1 MDPNPATSVPE
12 VILSSSG
19 RRMPLL
25 GMGTATS
32 PLVGSGATK
41 SAVVQAI
48 ELGYR
53 HFDTATLYQTEESL
67 GEAIAE
73 ALSRG
78 LIESRDELF
87 VTSKLWCSD
96 AHPDLV
102 LPALQK
108 SLHHL
113 QLEYLDLYLIHWPVS
128 SRPGTYEFPI
138 MKEDFMAMDY
148 AGVWGAMEECQKMGL
163 TKNIGVSNFTCKKLT
178 DLLALANIP
187 PAVNQVEINPLW
199 QQKKLRDFCKSNGI
213 ILSAYAPLGAKGTV
227 WGSNRVLE
235 NEVLGEIARAKGK
248 TVAQVCLRWAYEQ
261 EVCVVVKSF
270 NQERMKENLDI
281 FSWAFTEEENKKLSE
296 IPQSRGCQ
304 GQDYI
309 SDQGPFKT
317 IEELWDG
324 EI

>member
-78 LIESRDELF
+78 
-87 VTSKLWCSD
+87 
-96 AHPDLV
+96 
-102 LPALQK
+102 
-108 SLHHL
+108 HL

-128 SRPGTYEFPI
+128 SRQGTYEFPI

-178 DLLALANIP
+178 DLLALAKIP

-281 FSWAFTEEENKKLSE
+281 FSWAFSEEENKKLSE

>member
-1 MDPNPATSVPE
+1 
-12 VILSSSG
+12 
-19 RRMPLL
+19 MPLL

-32 PLVGSGATK
+32 PL
-41 SAVVQAI
+41 SAVVHAI

-53 HFDTATLYQTEESL
+53 HFDTATLYQTEEPL

-73 ALSRG
+73 AIELG
-78 LIESRDELF
+78 LIKSRDELF

-102 LPALQK
+102 LLALQK

-138 MKEDFMAMDY
+138 KKEDFMAMDFE
-148 AGVWGAMEECQKMGL
+148 GVWGAMEECQKMGL

-178 DLLALANIP
+178 DLLAIAKIP

-199 QQKKLRDFCKSNGI
+199 QQKKLRDYCKSNGI
-213 ILSAYAPLGAKGTV
+213 VLSAYAPLGAKGTI

-235 NEVLGEIARAKGK
+235 NEVLGEIAKAKGK
-248 TVAQVCLRWAYEQ
+248 TVAQNRFA
-261 EVCVVVKSF
+261 
-270 NQERMKENLDI
+270 
-281 FSWAFTEEENKKLSE
+281 
-296 IPQSRGCQ
+296 
-304 GQDYI
+304 
-309 SDQGPFKT
+309 
-317 IEELWDG
+317 
-324 EI
+324 

>member
-78 LIESRDELF
+78 
-87 VTSKLWCSD
+87 
-96 AHPDLV
+96 
-102 LPALQK
+102 
-108 SLHHL
+108 HL

-138 MKEDFMAMDY
+138 LKEDFMAMDY

-281 FSWAFTEEENKKLSE
+281 FSWAFSEEENKKLSE